1 MKTLVFV
8 FILSA
13 WTVSASFVGKSCS
26 DVRNY
31 YSKLDSYNPNK
42 KACEDFVGVWSGI
55 FDNEVEY
62 ELNITQESFEEARTL
77 RRLNSLRMS
86 FFVPKE
92 FTISHGAPIEFELGR
107 LTDEVYARSTFST
120 CNNGKMLSVFV
131 CRDDQVVG
139 TVNLKMKRVDEP
151 SVLEERLGV
160 ITKSYSGEIEVSYVV
175 PFMPDSFIKDYPVL
189 SSFKD
194 QKSYKLDLTKQ

>member
-1 MKTLVFV
+1 
-8 FILSA
+8 
-13 WTVSASFVGKSCS
+13 
-26 DVRNY
+26 
-31 YSKLDSYNPNK
+31 
-42 KACEDFVGVWSGI
+42 
-55 FDNEVEY
+55 
-62 ELNITQESFEEARTL
+62 
-77 RRLNSLRMS
+77 
-86 FFVPKE
+86 
-92 FTISHGAPIEFELGR
+92 
-107 LTDEVYARSTFST
+107 
-120 CNNGKMLSVFV
+120 MLSVFV